1 MWRNPEPRKF
11 YDIII
16 IGGGGLVAGN
26 GEGTQVAVG
35 RGATEPMVLGNLLK
49 AKLEALID
57 AINEIT
63 VPTGTGPSGKPL
75 NAATFTTIKG
85 ELSQILS
92 KLGKTL

>member
-1 MWRNPEPRKF
+1 MAK
-11 YDIII
+11 IIPFK
-16 IGGGGLVAGN
+16 
-26 GEGTQVAVG
+26 AV
-35 RGATEPMVLGNLLK
+35 RPVRDKAHLISSRPYYTYKKSLLK